1 MNPVLMYIFH
11 TVDIIISL
19 IYTMLNKFD
28 IYVISANELFTM
40 PVQEYEQQKIFIV
53 MQIRMCFSLTF
64 FL

>member
-28 IYVISANELFTM
+28 IYLISANKLFTM
-40 PVQEYEQQKIFIV
+40 PVQEYEQQ
-53 MQIRMCFSLTF
+53 
-64 FL
+64 